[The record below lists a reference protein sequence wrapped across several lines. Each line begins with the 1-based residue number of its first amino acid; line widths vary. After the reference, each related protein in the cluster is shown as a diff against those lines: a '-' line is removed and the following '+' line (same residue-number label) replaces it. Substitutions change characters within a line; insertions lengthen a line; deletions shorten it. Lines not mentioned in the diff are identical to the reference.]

1 MKENTYRRCKNIVF
15 DLGQVLL
22 PIDFD
27 APVKAFTNLG
37 LQDFDILYHETV
49 QADLFNLLET
59 GKITE
64 EHFRDEMR
72 RISGMPWTDKQIDDA
87 WNSII
92 LEFRPATIE
101 MLKKLSTT
109 YRLFLL
115 SNTNSIHFKCYNE
128 QIKQGFCPEG
138 IQAYFERLFLSHQ
151 MGMRKPEPDIFL
163 AMAKE
168 TGIVPE
174 QTLFIDDNA
183 DNIQT
188 ARSLGYHTLHLCDG
202 MKVEE
207 QDFCKDFSKNK
218 ICR

>member
-1 MKENTYRRCKNIVF
+1 MMKENTHRRYKNIVF

-27 APVKAFTNLG
+27 APVRAFTSLG
-37 LQDFDILYHETV
+37 LKDFDTLYHESV

-64 EHFRDEMR
+64 ERFRDELR
-72 RISGMPWTDKQIDDA
+72 RISGMPWTDTKIDEA
-87 WNSII
+87 WNTII

-101 MLKKLSTT
+101 MLKSLSKV

-115 SNTNSIHFKCYNE
+115 SNTNSIHYRCYNQ
-128 QIKQGFCPEG
+128 QIKQKFCPDG
-138 IQAYFERLFLSHQ
+138 ISAFFEHMFLSHQ
-151 MGMRKPEPDIFL
+151 MGARKPEPEIFL
-163 AMAKE
+163 SMQKQ
-168 TGIVPE
+168 TGMVPA

-183 DNIQT
+183 KNIKT
-188 ARSLGYHTLHLCDG
+188 AQSLGYHTLHLRDG

-207 QDFCKDFSKNK
+207 KRFCADL
-218 ICR
+218 

>member
-1 MKENTYRRCKNIVF
+1 MIKNTYKHYKNIVF

-27 APVKAFTNLG
+27 APVRAFKNLG
-37 LQDFDILYHETV
+37 LQDFDTMYHETV
-49 QADLFNLLET
+49 QAGLFNLLET

-87 WNSII
+87 WNTII

-101 MLKKLSTT
+101 MLKTLSKT

-115 SNTNSIHFKCYNE
+115 SNTNSIHYKCYNE
-128 QIKQGFCPEG
+128 QVKQRFCPDG
-138 IQAYFERLFLSHQ
+138 IQAYFERIFLSHQ
-151 MGMRKPEPDIFL
+151 MGMRKPDPDIFL

-168 TGIVPE
+168 TATVAE

-183 DNIQT
+183 DNVHT
-188 ARSLGYHTLHLCDG
+188 ARSLGYHILHLCDG

-207 QDFCKDFSKNK
+207 QDFCKDFTKNN